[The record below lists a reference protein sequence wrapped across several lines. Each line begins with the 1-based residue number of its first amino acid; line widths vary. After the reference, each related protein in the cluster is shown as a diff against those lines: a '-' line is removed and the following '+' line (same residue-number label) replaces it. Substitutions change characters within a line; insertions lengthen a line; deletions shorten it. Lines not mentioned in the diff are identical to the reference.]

1 MLNLHVILS
10 IRTTCAIIQKIPIT
24 AVGGNTVQCVHTL
37 LPISGVTHATT
48 RPFLHLSCHLS
59 PARSPMQIIC
69 PTALIWLELS
79 DTYCAT
85 VVGFDSQSLQIAGRH
100 GNLQHMPHRTR
111 ICEARPGQARPSQT
125 NPIQTGR
132 EWRIEQITQLL
143 MFHSDWS
150 HGTA

>member
-1 MLNLHVILS
+1 
-10 IRTTCAIIQKIPIT
+10 
-24 AVGGNTVQCVHTL
+24 VGGNTVQCVHTL

-111 ICEARPGQARPSQT
+111 ICGLGQARPGQAK
-125 NPIQTGR
+125 PIQSKQAGNGET
-132 EWRIEQITQLL
+132 
-143 MFHSDWS
+143 SKS
-150 HGTA
+150 HNYLCSTVIGHMARLKQD